1 MAMHEIDGVEQI
13 TQEIMEKASGRPLD
27 ETLRAVVRAWLN
39 AFGGQQRV
47 QHLMMQKVMDHGA
60 FPEFHSHISKIADD
74 LGRKLSALP
83 LTGVHSL
90 SPSGQFALTRALLG
104 VIRYG
109 FLENSPLL
117 HQAAL
122 EDDLVNLMRGFLL
135 AKPEATNGEFAR

>member
-1 MAMHEIDGVEQI
+1 
-13 TQEIMEKASGRPLD
+13 
-27 ETLRAVVRAWLN
+27 
-39 AFGGQQRV
+39 
-47 QHLMMQKVMDHGA
+47 
-60 FPEFHSHISKIADD
+60 
-74 LGRKLSALP
+74 
-83 LTGVHSL
+83 
-90 SPSGQFALTRALLG
+90 